1 MVGSRDSQRARVAPR
16 PPASASL
23 GLAAADAADKSEGLD
38 KEVALLRRLIRRM
51 AKEKDAAEA
60 RRQIE
65 TLCKV
70 LRPRRALDDRAADSL
85 SRALAR
91 TLEEIGRAMG
101 DEA

>member
-1 MVGSRDSQRARVAPR
+1 MARQKKA
-16 PPASASL
+16 
-23 GLAAADAADKSEGLD
+23 E
-38 KEVALLRRLIRRM
+38 
-51 AKEKDAAEA
+51 EA

-70 LRPRRALDDRAADSL
+70 LRTRRALDDRAADSL

-101 DEA
+101 DDA